1 MIWFKIKE
9 LEKVLEERK
18 LSDYLAFKYLM
29 AHLLLYAL
37 LDNFP
42 AQGEED
48 PLWSLYTQLFIA
60 LIAISW
66 GIGKTFEINR
76 AGDDKEYLK
85 RIISLSLVASL
96 RTIVVFF
103 ILAAIMS
110 TAILFADR
118 MDYALND
125 FWNEI
130 IELIVQLLLIVVYY
144 KILLTSFKRIN
155 SFSKNHP
162 EPV

>member
-9 LEKVLEERK
+9 LEKVLGERK
-18 LSDYLAFKYLM
+18 LSDLVAFKYLM

-37 LDNFP
+37 LNNFP
-42 AQGEED
+42 AKGEED
-48 PLWSLYTQLFIA
+48 PLWSLYAQLFIA
-60 LIAISW
+60 LAAISW

-76 AGDDKEYLK
+76 AGDDKDYLK
-85 RIISLSLVASL
+85 RIVSLSLVASL

-110 TAILFADR
+110 TAMIFADR
-118 MDYALND
+118 MGYNLNN
-125 FWNEI
+125 FWDEI
-130 IELIVQLLLIVVYY
+130 VELLMQLFLLMVYY

-155 SFSKNHP
+155 SFSNNQP

>member
-9 LEKVLEERK
+9 LEKVLLYGK
-18 LSDYLAFKYLM
+18 LSDLVAFKYLM

-37 LDNFP
+37 LDNYP
-42 AQGEED
+42 AQGEQD
-48 PLWSLYTQLFIA
+48 PWWSLYAQLFIA
-60 LIAISW
+60 LAAISW

-76 AGDDKEYLK
+76 TGDDKDYFK

-96 RTIVVFF
+96 RTIVVFL

-110 TAILFADR
+110 TAIIFAAR
-118 MDYALND
+118 MGYILNE
-125 FWNEI
+125 FWDEI
-130 IELIVQLLLIVVYY
+130 VDLLMQVILILVYY

-155 SFSKNHP
+155 SYSGNQP